1 MNSFLSRENVDMLV
15 EILLDDKPNKTQG
28 DINQIIQEI
37 NVFRN
42 THLNSSSVANVSLL
56 ELNQQFLKRMISQT
70 IPSNKPLPQSNQNQS
85 MPNTSLQLNSS
96 LQSLGSMPN
105 ASFQSPSS
113 LQLNSSFQSPSS
125 LPSQVSNQ
133 TPLSSYRSEDLKAER
148 LDFFDKQLSQK
159 RQEFE
164 SAITL
169 KKPSPPIFEDSKM
182 LDKPISNMEELIA
195 QTMAQRNFDISNIG
209 STTPSSDWLSPISTS
224 VKVEKQEL
232 NEIEEKEKDKEK
244 KTISFEEPPITNS
257 IFARLKPTNSLE
269 TQIEILTNRVTLLEE
284 QIDELRNLMK

>member
-28 DINQIIQEI
+28 DVNQIIQEI

-42 THLNSSSVANVSLL
+42 THLNSSSVSNVSLL
-56 ELNQQFLKRMISQT
+56 ELNQQFLKRMISHNLQQQSLQPT
-70 IPSNKPLPQSNQNQS
+70 SSIPTSSLSTSSKPN
-85 MPNTSLQLNSS
+85 MSLQL
-96 LQSLGSMPN
+96 
-105 ASFQSPSS
+105 PSS
-113 LQLNSSFQSPSS
+113 NP
-125 LPSQVSNQ
+125 NM
-133 TPLSSYRSEDLKAER
+133 SYRNEDLKAER
-148 LDFFDKQLSQK
+148 LDFFDKQLNQK

-169 KKPSPPIFEDSKM
+169 KKPTPPVFEDSKM

-209 STTPSSDWLSPISTS
+209 SPQSSDWLSPISTS

-232 NEIEEKEKDKEK
+232 NGQEEKEKEKEK
-244 KTISFEEPPITNS
+244 KTISFEEPPSITNS
-257 IFARLKPTNSLE
+257 IFSKLKPTNSLNNSLE
-269 TQIEILTNRVTLLEE
+269 SQIEILTNRVTLLE
-284 QIDELRNLMK
+284 QQMAELYLSK

>member
-56 ELNQQFLKRMISQT
+56 ELNQQFLKRMISHT
-70 IPSNKPLPQSNQNQS
+70 IPSNKSMPTPQMPLPQSNQNMS
-85 MPNTSLQLNSS
+85 MPSSVSNPNMSLPSSS
-96 LQSLGSMPN
+96 LHSMPN
-105 ASFQSPSS
+105 ASLQLPSS
-113 LQLNSSFQSPSS
+113 LQ
-125 LPSQVSNQ
+125 SN
-133 TPLSSYRSEDLKAER
+133 SSYRTEDLKAER
-148 LDFFDKQLSQK
+148 LDFFDKQLNQK

-169 KKPSPPIFEDSKM
+169 KKPTPPIFEDSKM

-209 STTPSSDWLSPISTS
+209 SAPSSDWLSPVSTS

-232 NEIEEKEKDKEK
+232 NGIEEKEREK
-244 KTISFEEPPITNS
+244 KTISFEEPPPITNS
-257 IFARLKPTNSLE
+257 IFARLKTSSSNSLE
-269 TQIEILTNRVTLLEE
+269 SQIEILTNRVTLLEE
-284 QIDELRNLMK
+284 QIAELRNLMK

>member
-42 THLNSSSVANVSLL
+42 THLNSSAVSNASLL

-70 IPSNKPLPQSNQNQS
+70 IPSNKPMPQSNQNMALPLQS
-85 MPNTSLQLNSS
+85 HSLQSPSLQLPSS
-96 LQSLGSMPN
+96 LQSP
-105 ASFQSPSS
+105 S
-113 LQLNSSFQSPSS
+113 LQLPSALQS
-125 LPSQVSNQ
+125 QQ
-133 TPLSSYRSEDLKAER
+133 APLSSYRNEDLKAER
-148 LDFFDKQLSQK
+148 LDFFDKQLNQK

-169 KKPSPPIFEDSKM
+169 KKPTPPIFEDSKM

-209 STTPSSDWLSPISTS
+209 STTTTTTTPSSDWLSPVSTS
-224 VKVEKQEL
+224 VKAEKQEL
-232 NEIEEKEKDKEK
+232 NGLEEKDKEK
-244 KTISFEEPPITNS
+244 EKEKRTISFEEPPPITNS
-257 IFARLKPTNSLE
+257 IFARLKTSSSSNSLE
-269 TQIEILTNRVTLLEE
+269 SQIEILTNRVTLLEE
-284 QIDELRNLMK
+284 QIAELRNLNK

>member
-28 DINQIIQEI
+28 DVNQIIQEI

-42 THLNSSSVANVSLL
+42 THLNSSAMPNVSLL
-56 ELNQQFLKRMISQT
+56 ELNQQFLKRMISHTTTLQQS
-70 IPSNKPLPQSNQNQS
+70 IPNS
-85 MPNTSLQLNSS
+85 MPSPNMSLQSPNMSLQSTSS
-96 LQSLGSMPN
+96 LQSSMPN
-105 ASFQSPSS
+105 QNMPSYQSPNMSLQQSPSS
-113 LQLNSSFQSPSS
+113 
-125 LPSQVSNQ
+125 
-133 TPLSSYRSEDLKAER
+133 YRNEDLKAER
-148 LDFFDKQLSQK
+148 LDFFDKQLNQK

-169 KKPSPPIFEDSKM
+169 KKPTPPIFEDSKM

-195 QTMAQRNFDISNIG
+195 QTMAQRNFDISNI
-209 STTPSSDWLSPISTS
+209 SSSKSSDWLSPISTS

-232 NEIEEKEKDKEK
+232 NGMEEKEK
-244 KTISFEEPPITNS
+244 KTISFEEPPSTTNS

-269 TQIEILTNRVTLLEE
+269 TQIELLTNRVTLLEE
-284 QIDELRNLMK
+284 QIAELRSLR

>member
-28 DINQIIQEI
+28 DVNQIIQEI

-42 THLNSSSVANVSLL
+42 THLNSSSVSNVSLL

-70 IPSNKPLPQSNQNQS
+70 IPSNKQSSNASLQSMPQSNLN
-85 MPNTSLQLNSS
+85 MSL
-96 LQSLGSMPN
+96 
-105 ASFQSPSS
+105 QSPSS
-113 LQLNSSFQSPSS
+113 LHSQSS
-125 LPSQVSNQ
+125 LHSSGPN
-133 TPLSSYRSEDLKAER
+133 PNSSYRNEDLKAER
-148 LDFFDKQLSQK
+148 LDFFDKQLNQK

-169 KKPSPPIFEDSKM
+169 KKPTPPIFEDSKM

-209 STTPSSDWLSPISTS
+209 STTPSSDWLSPVSTS

-232 NEIEEKEKDKEK
+232 NGLEEKEK
-244 KTISFEEPPITNS
+244 KTISFEEPPIINS

-269 TQIEILTNRVTLLEE
+269 SQVEILTNRVTLLEE
-284 QIDELRNLMK
+284 QIAELRRTSY

>member
-42 THLNSSSVANVSLL
+42 THLNSSAVSNVSLL
-56 ELNQQFLKRMISQT
+56 ELNQQFLKRMISHSLQS
-70 IPSNKPLPQSNQNQS
+70 PSNSHSSNTLQSPMSNNAN
-85 MPNTSLQLNSS
+85 MSLQSSGHNPSLQSPNSS
-96 LQSLGSMPN
+96 L
-105 ASFQSPSS
+105 QSPSS
-113 LQLNSSFQSPSS
+113 LQSS
-125 LPSQVSNQ
+125 
-133 TPLSSYRSEDLKAER
+133 SSYRNEDLKAER
-148 LDFFDKQLSQK
+148 LDFFDKQLNQK

-169 KKPSPPIFEDSKM
+169 KKPVPPIFEDSKM

-195 QTMAQRNFDISNIG
+195 QTMAQRNFDISNI
-209 STTPSSDWLSPISTS
+209 SSPQSSDWLSPVSTS

-232 NEIEEKEKDKEK
+232 NGQDAKEKEKEK
-244 KTISFEEPPITNS
+244 KTISFEEPPTTNS
-257 IFARLKPTNSLE
+257 IFARLKTNNSLE
-269 TQIEILTNRVTLLEE
+269 SQIEILTNRVTLLEE
-284 QIDELRNLMK
+284 QIAELRSSLTK

>member
-15 EILLDDKPNKTQG
+15 EILLDDKPNKNQG
-28 DINQIIQEI
+28 DVNQIIQEI

-42 THLNSSSVANVSLL
+42 THLNSSSVSNVSLL
-56 ELNQQFLKRMISQT
+56 ELNQQFLKRMISH
-70 IPSNKPLPQSNQNQS
+70 
-85 MPNTSLQLNSS
+85 SLQSQPSSS
-96 LQSLGSMPN
+96 LQSSMPTS
-105 ASFQSPSS
+105 ASLQSPSS
-113 LQLNSSFQSPSS
+113 LQQSLPTSSLQSPSS
-125 LPSQVSNQ
+125 
-133 TPLSSYRSEDLKAER
+133 YRNEDLKAER
-148 LDFFDKQLSQK
+148 LDFFDKQLNQK

-169 KKPSPPIFEDSKM
+169 KKPTPPIFEDSKM
-182 LDKPISNMEELIA
+182 LDKPIANMEELIA

-209 STTPSSDWLSPISTS
+209 SPQSSDWLSPISTS

-232 NEIEEKEKDKEK
+232 NGMEEKEKEREK

-269 TQIEILTNRVTLLEE
+269 SQIEILTNRVTLLEE
-284 QIDELRNLMK
+284 QIVELRSLMK

>member
-28 DINQIIQEI
+28 DVNQIIQEI

-42 THLNSSSVANVSLL
+42 THLNSSAVSNVSLL

-70 IPSNKPLPQSNQNQS
+70 IPSNKPSMPLPQSNQIMSLQS
-85 MPNTSLQLNSS
+85 MQNASLQSSVPNPNMSS
-96 LQSLGSMPN
+96 LQSPN
-105 ASFQSPSS
+105 
-113 LQLNSSFQSPSS
+113 
-125 LPSQVSNQ
+125 
-133 TPLSSYRSEDLKAER
+133 SSYRNEDLKAER
-148 LDFFDKQLSQK
+148 LDFFDKQLNQR

-169 KKPSPPIFEDSKM
+169 KKPAPPIFEDSKM

-195 QTMAQRNFDISNIG
+195 QTMAQRNFDISNI
-209 STTPSSDWLSPISTS
+209 SSSQSSDWLSSISTS

-232 NEIEEKEKDKEK
+232 NGLEEKEKDKEKEK
-244 KTISFEEPPITNS
+244 KTISFEEPPPITNS
-257 IFARLKPTNSLE
+257 IFARLKPNNSLNNSLE

-284 QIDELRNLMK
+284 QMAELRTFILK

>member
-1 MNSFLSRENVDMLV
+1 MNSFLARENVDMLV

-28 DINQIIQEI
+28 DVKQIIQEI

-42 THLNSSSVANVSLL
+42 THLNSSTVSNVSLL
-56 ELNQQFLKRMISQT
+56 ELNQQFLKRMISHT
-70 IPSNKPLPQSNQNQS
+70 ASLPSAQ
-85 MPNTSLQLNSS
+85 
-96 LQSLGSMPN
+96 SMPN
-105 ASFQSPSS
+105 ASLMSNNTNMS
-113 LQLNSSFQSPSS
+113 LQSSMTSSPMNSSP
-125 LPSQVSNQ
+125 N
-133 TPLSSYRSEDLKAER
+133 SSYRNEDLKAER
-148 LDFFDKQLSQK
+148 LDFFDKQLNQK

-169 KKPSPPIFEDSKM
+169 KKPTPPIFEDSKM

-209 STTPSSDWLSPISTS
+209 STPSSDWLSPVSTS

-232 NEIEEKEKDKEK
+232 NGIEEKEKEKEK
-244 KTISFEEPPITNS
+244 KTISFEEPPPIINS
-257 IFARLKPTNSLE
+257 IFARLKTAPSNSLE

-284 QIDELRNLMK
+284 QIAELRSSLIK

>member
-28 DINQIIQEI
+28 DVNQIIQEI

-42 THLNSSSVANVSLL
+42 THLNSSAMPNVSLL
-56 ELNQQFLKRMISQT
+56 ELNQQFLKRMISHTTTLQQS
-70 IPSNKPLPQSNQNQS
+70 IPNSMPSPNMSLQSPNMSLQSS
-85 MPNTSLQLNSS
+85 MPNQNMPSYQSSAPSS
-96 LQSLGSMPN
+96 LQSP
-105 ASFQSPSS
+105 
-113 LQLNSSFQSPSS
+113 
-125 LPSQVSNQ
+125 
-133 TPLSSYRSEDLKAER
+133 SSYRNEDLKAER
-148 LDFFDKQLSQK
+148 LDFFDKQLNQK

-169 KKPSPPIFEDSKM
+169 KKPTPPIFEDSKM

-195 QTMAQRNFDISNIG
+195 QTMAQRNFDISNI
-209 STTPSSDWLSPISTS
+209 SSSKSSDWLSPISTS

-232 NEIEEKEKDKEK
+232 NGMEEKEK
-244 KTISFEEPPITNS
+244 KTISFEEPPSTTNS

-269 TQIEILTNRVTLLEE
+269 TQIELLTNRVTLLEE
-284 QIDELRNLMK
+284 QIAELRSLR

>member
-28 DINQIIQEI
+28 DVNQIIQEI

-42 THLNSSSVANVSLL
+42 THLNSSAVSNVSLL

-70 IPSNKPLPQSNQNQS
+70 MPSNNNHSSNNSQN
-85 MPNTSLQLNSS
+85 MSL
-96 LQSLGSMPN
+96 
-105 ASFQSPSS
+105 
-113 LQLNSSFQSPSS
+113 QSPSS
-125 LPSQVSNQ
+125 LPTVQLPMHNNANMSLQL
-133 TPLSSYRSEDLKAER
+133 PSSLPNASLQSSGYRNEDLKAER
-148 LDFFDKQLSQK
+148 LDFFDKQLNQK

-169 KKPSPPIFEDSKM
+169 KKPTPPIFEDSKM

-209 STTPSSDWLSPISTS
+209 STPSSDWLSPISTS
-224 VKVEKQEL
+224 VKVEKQEF
-232 NEIEEKEKDKEK
+232 NGQEAKEKEKEK
-244 KTISFEEPPITNS
+244 KTISFEEPPSITSS

-269 TQIEILTNRVTLLEE
+269 SQIEILTNRVTLLEE
-284 QIDELRNLMK
+284 QIAELRSLMK

>member
-42 THLNSSSVANVSLL
+42 THLNSSAVSNVSLL
-56 ELNQQFLKRMISQT
+56 ELNQQFLKRMISHSLQS
-70 IPSNKPLPQSNQNQS
+70 PSNSHSSNSHSSNTLQSPISNNANMSLQTSGHNPSLQS
-85 MPNTSLQLNSS
+85 PNMSLQSPNTSLQS
-96 LQSLGSMPN
+96 PN
-105 ASFQSPSS
+105 
-113 LQLNSSFQSPSS
+113 
-125 LPSQVSNQ
+125 
-133 TPLSSYRSEDLKAER
+133 SSYRNEDLKAER
-148 LDFFDKQLSQK
+148 LDFFDKQLNQK

-169 KKPSPPIFEDSKM
+169 KKPVPPIFEDSKM

-195 QTMAQRNFDISNIG
+195 QTMAQRNFDISNI
-209 STTPSSDWLSPISTS
+209 SSPQSSDWLSPVSTS

-232 NEIEEKEKDKEK
+232 NGQDAKEKEKEK
-244 KTISFEEPPITNS
+244 KTISFEEPPTTNS
-257 IFARLKPTNSLE
+257 IFARLKTNNSLE
-269 TQIEILTNRVTLLEE
+269 SQIEILTNRVTLLEE
-284 QIDELRNLMK
+284 QIAELRSLIK

>member
-28 DINQIIQEI
+28 DVNQIIQEI

-42 THLNSSSVANVSLL
+42 THLNSSAVSNVSLL

-70 IPSNKPLPQSNQNQS
+70 IPSNKPS
-85 MPNTSLQLNSS
+85 MPQPQPQNMSLQ
-96 LQSLGSMPN
+96 N
-105 ASFQSPSS
+105 ASPTAYQSSVPSLQSPSS
-113 LQLNSSFQSPSS
+113 
-125 LPSQVSNQ
+125 
-133 TPLSSYRSEDLKAER
+133 YRNEDLKAER
-148 LDFFDKQLSQK
+148 LDFFDKQLNQK

-169 KKPSPPIFEDSKM
+169 KKPAQPIFEDSKM

-209 STTPSSDWLSPISTS
+209 STTSSSDWLSPISTS

-232 NEIEEKEKDKEK
+232 NGLEEKDKEKEK
-244 KTISFEEPPITNS
+244 KTISFEESPPITNS
-257 IFARLKPTNSLE
+257 IFARLKPNNLLNNSLE
-269 TQIEILTNRVTLLEE
+269 SQIETLTNRVTLLEE
-284 QIDELRNLMK
+284 QMAELRSSLMK

>member
-28 DINQIIQEI
+28 DVNQIIQEI

-42 THLNSSSVANVSLL
+42 THLNSSAVSNVSLL

-70 IPSNKPLPQSNQNQS
+70 IPSNKPS
-85 MPNTSLQLNSS
+85 MPNQNISLTNAS
-96 LQSLGSMPN
+96 LQSSVPSLQSPTSLHSSGHN
-105 ASFQSPSS
+105 ASLQSSTQN
-113 LQLNSSFQSPSS
+113 L
-125 LPSQVSNQ
+125 
-133 TPLSSYRSEDLKAER
+133 SYRNEDLKAER
-148 LDFFDKQLSQK
+148 LDFFDKQLNQK

-169 KKPSPPIFEDSKM
+169 KKPTPPIFEDSKM

-195 QTMAQRNFDISNIG
+195 QTMAQRNFDMSNI
-209 STTPSSDWLSPISTS
+209 SSPQSSDWLSPISTS

-232 NEIEEKEKDKEK
+232 NGLEEKEK
-244 KTISFEEPPITNS
+244 KTISFEEPPPITNS
-257 IFARLKPTNSLE
+257 IFARLKTAQSNSLE
-269 TQIEILTNRVTLLEE
+269 TQIETLTNRVTLLEE
-284 QIDELRNLMK
+284 QMAELRSSLMK

>member
-42 THLNSSSVANVSLL
+42 THLNSSAVSNVSLL
-56 ELNQQFLKRMISQT
+56 ELNQQFLKRMISHSLQS
-70 IPSNKPLPQSNQNQS
+70 PSNSHSSNSHSSNTLQSPMSNNANMSLQS
-85 MPNTSLQLNSS
+85 SGHNPSLQSPNTSLQSSNSS
-96 LQSLGSMPN
+96 LQSS
-105 ASFQSPSS
+105 
-113 LQLNSSFQSPSS
+113 
-125 LPSQVSNQ
+125 
-133 TPLSSYRSEDLKAER
+133 SSYRNEDLKAER
-148 LDFFDKQLSQK
+148 LDFFDKQLNQK

-169 KKPSPPIFEDSKM
+169 KKPVPPIFEDSKM

-195 QTMAQRNFDISNIG
+195 QTMAQRNFDISNI
-209 STTPSSDWLSPISTS
+209 SSPQSSDWLSPVSTS

-232 NEIEEKEKDKEK
+232 NGQESKEKEKEK
-244 KTISFEEPPITNS
+244 KTISFEEPPTTNS
-257 IFARLKPTNSLE
+257 IFARLKTNNSLE
-269 TQIEILTNRVTLLEE
+269 SQIEILTNRVTLLEE
-284 QIDELRNLMK
+284 QIAELRSLIK

>member
-42 THLNSSSVANVSLL
+42 THLNSSAVSNVSLL
-56 ELNQQFLKRMISQT
+56 ELNQQFLKRMISHNLQS
-70 IPSNKPLPQSNQNQS
+70 PSNMSLQSPSNMSLQSPSNMSLQSQSNPNMSLQS
-85 MPNTSLQLNSS
+85 PSNPNTS
-96 LQSLGSMPN
+96 
-105 ASFQSPSS
+105 
-113 LQLNSSFQSPSS
+113 
-125 LPSQVSNQ
+125 
-133 TPLSSYRSEDLKAER
+133 YRNEDLKAER
-148 LDFFDKQLSQK
+148 LDFFDKQLNQK

-169 KKPSPPIFEDSKM
+169 KKPVPPIFEDSKM
-182 LDKPISNMEELIA
+182 LDKPIANMEELIA
-195 QTMAQRNFDISNIG
+195 QTMAQRNFDISNI
-209 STTPSSDWLSPISTS
+209 SSPQSSDWLSPISTS

-232 NEIEEKEKDKEK
+232 NGLEEKEKEK

-257 IFARLKPTNSLE
+257 IFARLKTNNSLE
-269 TQIEILTNRVTLLEE
+269 SQIEILTNRVTLLEE
-284 QIDELRNLMK
+284 QLAEFRNK

>member
-28 DINQIIQEI
+28 DVNQIIQEI

-42 THLNSSSVANVSLL
+42 THLNSSAVSNVSLL

-70 IPSNKPLPQSNQNQS
+70 QPLQQSLPLP
-85 MPNTSLQLNSS
+85 TSSKPSLELPSS
-96 LQSLGSMPN
+96 LQS
-105 ASFQSPSS
+105 PSNSNMS
-113 LQLNSSFQSPSS
+113 LQSSG
-125 LPSQVSNQ
+125 
-133 TPLSSYRSEDLKAER
+133 YRNEDLKAER
-148 LDFFDKQLSQK
+148 LDFFDKQLNQK

-169 KKPSPPIFEDSKM
+169 KKPTPPIFEDSKM

-209 STTPSSDWLSPISTS
+209 STPSSDWLSPISTS
-224 VKVEKQEL
+224 VKVEKQEF
-232 NEIEEKEKDKEK
+232 NGQEEKEKEK
-244 KTISFEEPPITNS
+244 KTISFEEPPSITNS
-257 IFARLKPTNSLE
+257 IFSKLKPTNSLE
-269 TQIEILTNRVTLLEE
+269 SQVEILTNRVTLLEE
-284 QIDELRNLMK
+284 QIAELLLSK

>member
-85 MPNTSLQLNSS
+85 MPNTSLQSPSS
-96 LQSLGSMPN
+96 LQSTP
-105 ASFQSPSS
+105 S

-125 LPSQVSNQ
+125 FPSQVSNQ

-232 NEIEEKEKDKEK
+232 NEIEEKEKEKEK

>member
-28 DINQIIQEI
+28 DVNQIIQEI

-42 THLNSSSVANVSLL
+42 THLNSSAVSNVSLL
-56 ELNQQFLKRMISQT
+56 ELNQQFLKRMISHTASLPNVQSS
-70 IPSNKPLPQSNQNQS
+70 IHMPSAQS
-85 MPNTSLQLNSS
+85 MPNPS
-96 LQSLGSMPN
+96 LQSAGPN
-105 ASFQSPSS
+105 QNMNSPLQSSG
-113 LQLNSSFQSPSS
+113 
-125 LPSQVSNQ
+125 
-133 TPLSSYRSEDLKAER
+133 YRNEDLKAER
-148 LDFFDKQLSQK
+148 LDFFDKQLNQK

-209 STTPSSDWLSPISTS
+209 SAPSSDWLSPISTS
-224 VKVEKQEL
+224 VKVEKQEF
-232 NEIEEKEKDKEK
+232 NGQEAKEKEKDKDK
-244 KTISFEEPPITNS
+244 KTISFEEPPSITNS
-257 IFARLKPTNSLE
+257 IFARLKPNNSLE
-269 TQIEILTNRVTLLEE
+269 SQVEILTNRVTLLEE
-284 QIDELRNLMK
+284 QMAELRSSLMK

>member
-28 DINQIIQEI
+28 DVNQIIQEI

-42 THLNSSSVANVSLL
+42 TQLNSSSVSNVSLL

-70 IPSNKPLPQSNQNQS
+70 NVQS
-85 MPNTSLQLNSS
+85 MPNNASLQSPSALQSIPNQNMSLQSSKSS
-96 LQSLGSMPN
+96 LQSPT
-105 ASFQSPSS
+105 
-113 LQLNSSFQSPSS
+113 NSSG
-125 LPSQVSNQ
+125 
-133 TPLSSYRSEDLKAER
+133 YRNEDLKAER
-148 LDFFDKQLSQK
+148 LDFFDKQLNQR

-169 KKPSPPIFEDSKM
+169 KKPTPPIFEDSKM

-209 STTPSSDWLSPISTS
+209 STPSSDWLSPVSTS

-232 NEIEEKEKDKEK
+232 DEKEKDKDKEK

-257 IFARLKPTNSLE
+257 IFARLKPNNSLE
-269 TQIEILTNRVTLLEE
+269 SQIEILTNRVILLEE
-284 QIDELRNLMK
+284 QMAEFRSRLMK

>member
-15 EILLDDKPNKTQG
+15 EILLDDKPNKNQG
-28 DINQIIQEI
+28 DVNQIIQEI

-42 THLNSSSVANVSLL
+42 THLNSSSVSNVSLL
-56 ELNQQFLKRMISQT
+56 ELNQQFLKRMISH
-70 IPSNKPLPQSNQNQS
+70 
-85 MPNTSLQLNSS
+85 SLQSQPSSS
-96 LQSLGSMPN
+96 LQSSMHTS
-105 ASFQSPSS
+105 ASLQSPSS
-113 LQLNSSFQSPSS
+113 LQQSLPTSSLQSPSS
-125 LPSQVSNQ
+125 
-133 TPLSSYRSEDLKAER
+133 YRNEDLKAER
-148 LDFFDKQLSQK
+148 LDFFDKQLNQK

-169 KKPSPPIFEDSKM
+169 KKPTPPIFEDSKM
-182 LDKPISNMEELIA
+182 LDKPIANMEELIA

-209 STTPSSDWLSPISTS
+209 SPQSSDWLSPVSTS

-232 NEIEEKEKDKEK
+232 NGMEEKEKEREK

-269 TQIEILTNRVTLLEE
+269 SQIEILTNRVTLLEE
-284 QIDELRNLMK
+284 QIVELRSLMK

>member
-42 THLNSSSVANVSLL
+42 THLNSSAVSNASLL

-70 IPSNKPLPQSNQNQS
+70 IPSNKPMPQSNQN
-85 MPNTSLQLNSS
+85 MALHTSPSLPSPS
-96 LQSLGSMPN
+96 LQSLGS
-105 ASFQSPSS
+105 SSLQSPS
-113 LQLNSSFQSPSS
+113 LQLPSALQS
-125 LPSQVSNQ
+125 QQ
-133 TPLSSYRSEDLKAER
+133 APLSSYRNEDLKAER
-148 LDFFDKQLSQK
+148 LDFFDKQLNQK

-169 KKPSPPIFEDSKM
+169 KKPTPPIFEDSKM

-209 STTPSSDWLSPISTS
+209 STTTTTTPSSDWLSPVSTS
-224 VKVEKQEL
+224 VKAEKQEL
-232 NEIEEKEKDKEK
+232 NGLEEKEKEKEK

-257 IFARLKPTNSLE
+257 IFSRLKTSSSNSLE
-269 TQIEILTNRVTLLEE
+269 SQIEILTNRVTLLEE
-284 QIDELRNLMK
+284 QIAELRMK